1 MLCTNC
7 DMARSNSPHKK
18 YRDFVLVFLIILLS
32 GCSHAPQ
39 RTSETPAAATQL
51 GSGQDELTQALNAIK
66 NGHRQE
72 ALTLFSALTKAHPEM
87 AEPFIN
93 LGLLQLEAGNLDAAQ
108 AAFLQA
114 SQLKPE
120 LAASYNGLGIV
131 YRQMG
136 RFREAEAAY
145 LKALQYSPDYG
156 NAHLNLGILYD
167 LYMDKPEGALE
178 HYKRYKMLRGEDK
191 DRIDK
196 WIAAVKLHV
205 AKNEESQ
212 R

>member
-7 DMARSNSPHKK
+7 NTARPNSPHKK
-18 YRDFVLVFLIILLS
+18 YRDSILVFLIILLS

-39 RTSETPAAATQL
+39 RTGENPAAATLL
-51 GSGQDELTQALNAIK
+51 GSGQNELTEAMNAIK
-66 NGHRQE
+66 NGHRQQ
-72 ALTLFSALTKAHPEM
+72 AMTLFSALTKTHPEM
-87 AEPFIN
+87 AEPFVN
-93 LGLLQLEAGNLDAAQ
+93 LGLMQLEAGNLDAAQ

-114 SQLKPE
+114 SHLKPD

-136 RFREAEAAY
+136 RFKEAEAAY

-167 LYMDKPEGALE
+167 LYLDKPEDALE
-178 HYKRYKMLRGEDK
+178 HYKRYEMLRGEDK

-196 WIAAVKLHV
+196 WIAAIKLHL
-205 AKNEESQ
+205 AKNEEPQ

>member
-1 MLCTNC
+1 
-7 DMARSNSPHKK
+7 MARQYSPHKK
-18 YRDFVLVFLIILLS
+18 YRDSILVLLITLLS
-32 GCSHAPQ
+32 GCSYAPQ
-39 RTSETPAAATQL
+39 KISEKTAATQP
-51 GSGQDELTQALNAIK
+51 GSGQDELTEALNTIK

-72 ALTLFSALTKAHPEM
+72 ALTLFGALAKTHPEM
-87 AEPFIN
+87 AEPFVN
-93 LGLLQLEAGNLDAAQ
+93 LGLLQLEAGNLDAAR
-108 AAFLQA
+108 AAFFQA

-136 RFREAEAAY
+136 RFQEAEVAY
-145 LKALQYSPDYG
+145 LKALKYSPDYG

-167 LYMDKPEGALE
+167 LYMDKPEDALE

-196 WIAAVKLHV
+196 WIAAVKLHL
-205 AKNEESQ
+205 ANNEEPQ